1 MCVRRTRLDDALI
14 SCLISYYQD
23 YSQYMRSCTTS
34 LSKVSPIHKGGKKEE
49 DGIDIFNPQDDTK
62 TPMLNGTT
70 VQGIKET
77 K

>member
-1 MCVRRTRLDDALI
+1 
-14 SCLISYYQD
+14 
-23 YSQYMRSCTTS
+23 MRSCTSS